1 MSKTAPRSVI
11 NVDKSRSSLQKE
23 LRDKLAWSV
32 GTVLELKYAG
42 KSNPVM
48 LWADQLATKIVD
60 SRLNQL
66 DQNSNGMREIST
78 ASWDKGSMK
87 ADTLQVPG
95 RTNWK
100 GVEKTETG
108 YRFGAS

>member
-1 MSKTAPRSVI
+1 MSKTAPRSAI

-32 GTVLELKYAG
+32 GTVLETKYAG

-48 LWADQLATKIVD
+48 MWADQLASKIVA

-66 DQNSNGMREIST
+66 DQSSNGSSELST
-78 ASWDKGSMK
+78 ESWDKK
-87 ADTLQVPG
+87 ATKPDTIQVPG
-95 RTNWK
+95 RISWAD
-100 GVEKTETG
+100 VEESDTG
-108 YRFGAS
+108 YRFKAT